1 MEATTTIRKMLKDG
15 HIFVP
20 EYQRAYS
27 WDTELGG
34 GKAMHVNVFLS
45 DLEQYVS
52 LPPGA
57 YYFGHFLFERT
68 TGKTADGEES
78 FAIVDGQQRLTTI
91 TIFLAA
97 LFAQLR
103 NIRQLSE
110 KEAHLEE
117 DLVRR
122 GHVMR
127 FETVEHDRLFFKDFV
142 IDATRRSCEN
152 LEYVSQRRIANAVNH
167 MRAYLSGKTESEL
180 LGLLETVAN
189 AKCTTDIVE
198 NSGEAMQMFLFQ
210 NNRGKKPSK
219 LEVVKALLMRAV
231 YLQGG
236 NDRHALLREM
246 DARFSEMYRD
256 LSAIENHVDEDE
268 VLACACRMLDGSLY
282 AEVSLQDIEKELIN
296 DGVIW
301 AQSFAGVLS
310 KCFRNLR
317 IFFVEDSEKHL
328 EAHALR
334 QLGCSGLA
342 LAFIAKTY
350 DLGIGFDGRARVW
363 HVLESL
369 ILRHR
374 LVGTR
379 AILDS
384 RLNDVFQN
392 MREDN
397 AVAQL
402 EERLQRLATAKD
414 WWWGYWTDERL
425 LECLSR
431 EIVDRPI
438 AKFLLWRYEN
448 ELVTNSGENGYA
460 WKRYSEIVSPE
471 LEHIAPQTPTDGHP
485 VANGYGDYDD
495 ANDPENGIVS
505 GHWLDSIGNHL
516 ILPKS
521 HNCKIGNIP
530 FANKHETYTHSAQ
543 QLEVREMSRIR
554 QAVVG
559 RLVWDKTCIERRRN
573 KIVEVLMKVYSIN
586 K

>member
-1 MEATTTIRKMLKDG
+1 MLKDG

-34 GKAMHVNVFLS
+34 GKAKHVNIFLS

-52 LPPGA
+52 LPPGT

-68 TGKTADGEES
+68 VDKTVDDEES

-91 TIFLAA
+91 TIFLAV
-97 LFAQLR
+97 LFAQ
-103 NIRQLSE
+103 IRQIRPLKE
-110 KEAHLEE
+110 KESHLEE

-142 IDATRRSCEN
+142 IAEARRSCEN
-152 LEYVSQRRIANAVNH
+152 LEYVSQRRIADAANH
-167 MRAYLSGKTESEL
+167 MRAYLGGKTESEL
-180 LGLLETVAN
+180 LRLLETVAN
-189 AKCTTDIVE
+189 ARCTTDIVE

-219 LEVVKALLMRAV
+219 LEVVKALLMRTA

-236 NDRHALLREM
+236 SERHALLREM
-246 DARFSEMYRD
+246 DARFSKMYRD
-256 LSAIENHVDEDE
+256 LSAIENYVDEDE
-268 VLACACRMLDGSLY
+268 VLACACRLQDGSLY
-282 AEVSLQDIEKELIN
+282 AEVSLQDMEKKLIS
-296 DGVIW
+296 DGVIR

-310 KCFRNLR
+310 KCFRHLR
-317 IFFVEDSEKHL
+317 IFLVEDSEKHIA
-328 EAHALR
+328 AHALR
-334 QLGCSGLA
+334 QLGCSGLV

-350 DLGIGFDGRARVW
+350 DLGIGFDDRVRVW

-384 RLNDVFQN
+384 RLNDVFQD
-392 MREDN
+392 MTEGN

-495 ANDPENGIVS
+495 VKNPENGIVS

-521 HNCKIGNIP
+521 HNCKIGNIS
-530 FANKHETYTHSAQ
+530 FESKQETYTHSDQ
-543 QLEVREMSRIR
+543 QLEVREMSRMR
-554 QAVVG
+554 QAEVG

-573 KIVEVLMKVYSIN
+573 KIVETLMKVYGMN
-586 K
+586 

>member
-52 LPPGA
+52 LPSGT

-68 TGKTADGEES
+68 AGKTVDGEES

-91 TIFLAA
+91 TMFLAV
-97 LFAQLR
+97 LFARLR
-103 NIRQLSE
+103 SIRQLSE

-127 FETVEHDRLFFKDFV
+127 FETVEHDRLFFKDYV
-142 IDATRRSCEN
+142 IDAARRDCEN

-167 MRAYLSGKTESEL
+167 MRAYLGAKTESEL

-219 LEVVKALLMRAV
+219 LEVVKALLMRTV

-236 NDRHALLREM
+236 NERHVLLREM

-256 LSAIENHVDEDE
+256 LSAIEDHVDEDE
-268 VLACACRMLDGSLY
+268 VLACACRMQEGSLY
-282 AEVSLQDIEKELIN
+282 AEVSLQVIEKKLTN
-296 DGVIW
+296 DGIVC
-301 AQSFAGVLS
+301 AQSFAGALS
-310 KCFRNLR
+310 KCFRHLR
-317 IFFVEDSEKHL
+317 IFFVEDSERHI

-350 DLGIGFDGRARVW
+350 DLGIGFGGRVRVW

-374 LVGTR
+374 LAGTR

-384 RLNDVFQN
+384 RLNDVFQD
-392 MREDN
+392 MVDDN

-485 VANGYGDYDD
+485 VANGYGDYNDVS
-495 ANDPENGIVS
+495 DPENGIVS

-554 QAVVG
+554 QAEVG
-559 RLVWDKTCIERRRN
+559 QLVWDKTCIERRRN
-573 KIVEVLMKVYSIN
+573 KIVEALMKVYSMN

>member
-1 MEATTTIRKMLKDG
+1 MEVTTTIRKMLKDG

-219 LEVVKALLMRAV
+219 LEVVKALLMRTA

-236 NDRHALLREM
+236 TSKETVL
-246 DARFSEMYRD
+246 RD
-256 LSAIENHVDEDE
+256 LDYRFTEIYRNLAAIEDYADEDD
-268 VLACACRMLDGSLY
+268 VLACACRIEANSLY
-282 AEVSLQDIEKELIN
+282 AEAALTTIEKNLSGGI
-296 DGVIW
+296 VW
-301 AQSFAGVLS
+301 AEKFAKCLS
-310 KCFRNLR
+310 DCFRDLKM
-317 IFFVEDSEKHL
+317 FFIEESSQVL
-328 EAHALR
+328 EANALR
-334 QLGCSGLA
+334 HLGCGSWALPFVIKAYYVGLEQDDR
-342 LAFIAKTY
+342 IK
-350 DLGIGFDGRARVW
+350 VW
-363 HVLESL
+363 RVLESL
-369 ILRHR
+369 
-374 LVGTR
+374 LVRQRMIGTR
-379 AILDS
+379 ANLVS
-384 RLNDVFQN
+384 RLNDVFQA
-392 MREDN
+392 MTGET
-397 AVAQL
+397 AVQL
-402 EERLQRLATAKD
+402 LVDRLEKICITND
-414 WWWGYWTDERL
+414 WWWAYWTDSRL

-554 QAVVG
+554 QAEVG

-573 KIVEVLMKVYSIN
+573 KIVEALMKVYSIN